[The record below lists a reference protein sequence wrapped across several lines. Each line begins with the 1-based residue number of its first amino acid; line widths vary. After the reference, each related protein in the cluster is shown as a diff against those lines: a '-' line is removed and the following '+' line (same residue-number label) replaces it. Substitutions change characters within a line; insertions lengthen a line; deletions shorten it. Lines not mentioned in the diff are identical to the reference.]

1 MRLLTCSL
9 VVLCVSC
16 GAAPRPTPEVM
27 PEVAAEY
34 GAIYNEWD
42 EARMDALHPP
52 KAQEKESPRR
62 HLQWL
67 RGQLGACGEP
77 QFMWS
82 TGKRGAR
89 FTYPCEHGALEAQFT
104 LDDEGKIMAVRSGA
118 AGIPAPELLQTAA
131 EAVMASLPWSYPTPR
146 PFKHNLDLFAA
157 TRLGKCQLVRPW
169 AVGPYGALFHA
180 QCEHGDAAVLRLG
193 VHEDGT
199 ISKAELLRSSDV
211 YFGPPVS
218 LPASRM

>member
-1 MRLLTCSL
+1 
-9 VVLCVSC
+9 
-16 GAAPRPTPEVM
+16 M

-77 QFMWS
+77 QFM
-82 TGKRGAR
+82 
-89 FTYPCEHGALEAQFT
+89 
-104 LDDEGKIMAVRSGA
+104 
-118 AGIPAPELLQTAA
+118 
-131 EAVMASLPWSYPTPR
+131 YPTPR

-169 AVGPYGALFHA
+169 VVGPYGALFHA